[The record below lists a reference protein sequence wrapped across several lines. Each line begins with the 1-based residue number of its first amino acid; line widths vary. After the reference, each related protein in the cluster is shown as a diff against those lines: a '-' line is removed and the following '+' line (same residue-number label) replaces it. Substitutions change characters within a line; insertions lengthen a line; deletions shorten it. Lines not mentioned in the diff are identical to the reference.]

1 MKNLETRVQ
10 KKAGKG
16 RELCM
21 RVPEALL
28 SPEASRNVLLHA
40 LGDGGFC

>member
-10 KKAGKG
+10 KKAGKR

-21 RVPEALL
+21 RSPEALL
-28 SPEASRNVLLHA
+28 SPEASCNVLLVA